1 MQNKNQS
8 PKNNFKDIR
17 YRGSVVREFVE
28 LSLKTKK
35 YWMLPLFLI
44 ILLLALLLIFGE
56 SAAAPFIYSL
66 F

>member
-1 MQNKNQS
+1 MQKNQD
-8 PKNNFKDIR
+8 PQTNFREIR
-17 YRGSVVREFVE
+17 YRGNAVREFIE
-28 LSLKTKK
+28 LALKTKK

-44 ILLLALLLIFGE
+44 ILLLALLLVFGE